1 MSTRSVIVRLEA
13 EVSRFVLG
21 MGKAA
26 KATEDAKKAQEELGK
41 TADET
46 AKKSSQASEQAAKEL
61 AKLAAAHQEAAKAAG
76 LQYNA
81 AGQLVDGNG
90 RILSSSQATAHGLDT
105 FSEAVYKTGFEA
117 EQAAE
122 SQRKAAETARAAGTQ
137 MLGFGALTVA
147 GLGASAK
154 AAMDWE
160 SAWAGVTKTVNG
172 TPAEMDQL
180 EVSLRGLAKTLPLTH
195 TEIAG
200 VAEAAGQL
208 GVARQDIAGFTKT
221 MVDLG
226 VSTNLTAD
234 DAATQIAQIS
244 NVMGTMAREGS
255 LGVSRFGATLV
266 ALGND
271 GASTE
276 SEILAMAQRIAGAA
290 ATVGASETDVL
301 ALSNTLA
308 SMGVKAEL
316 GGGVTT
322 RVLLKMYEAVQEG
335 GDHLDAFAK
344 TAGTSS
350 AEFAKAFGDSPVA
363 AMDKVNKGLARVKAE
378 GGNVVQAMKDMGI
391 KGTEEYQVM
400 LALASSGDLLSDSL
414 ALGSKAWKE
423 NVALVNEAS
432 KRYETTESKVK
443 IAWNNIKDAAI
454 DAGAALLPVI
464 QGVAESVSG
473 LAQTFGSLPEPV
485 KGAVVMLAGVTGGAA
500 LLAGGLLTVLPKI
513 ADTRTAF
520 KDLTASGSKAPGVLL
535 GIGKAAGVAAAAY
548 AAVTTAAAL
557 AAAATEGS
565 RGKTSVEDFNNAL
578 VGVSTNGDKAKT
590 SLDAAFKGVL
600 KPDLMSGGTT
610 AVNSFGDALDRVFNG
625 SWQDKATDFTGTLF
639 GQNATTGI
647 NTAKDAIGNYDKSL
661 ASMATSGNLQDAA
674 AGFTLASEEA
684 KKHGTSV
691 EQLIELFPEY
701 KAAILANK
709 TANGETQVS
718 QEALTT
724 AMLKAD
730 PASKDAAKGADILK
744 DSIDGTGVAL
754 GGVIADMD
762 KFLEQLFATGQI
774 TMSARDAEAAYN
786 EALRGVPEVMKKIAD
801 SKGAMGRTLNDTA
814 TDFDLTTEAGAAA
827 NAALQ
832 DIARKGMAEVTA
844 QAKEGMG
851 QPELQKT
858 LSDSY
863 EDIKK
868 NADIMGI
875 HGQAADDLAKKIL
888 GVPPN
893 VDVKTWIEQT
903 AAAQAD
909 ALKKKL
915 DGLDGRQIHMATYLT
930 TFERRVGLPSQFS
943 DGSAGQG
950 AGVYA
955 PGFVPPAN
963 PLTPKKAGGGDLDVA
978 PGPKGVDS
986 QLFIGAK
993 GEHVLTA
1000 GEVDA
1005 MGGQQAVY
1013 RFRAQVRSGNVRGYA
1028 GGGGIGAIGS
1038 VASSRSLQGGAGRG
1052 IHVDLSGAQ
1061 FTALDPVQLRRD
1073 ITDDITYELNSKG
1086 GMRIV

>member
-13 EVSRFVLG
+13 EVASFIAG
-21 MGKAA
+21 MGKAGD
-26 KATEDAKKAQEELGK
+26 ATDSVARKVVN
-41 TADET
+41 
-46 AKKSSQASEQAAKEL
+46 S
-61 AKLAAAHQEAAKAAG
+61 
-76 LQYNA
+76 
-81 AGQLVDGNG
+81 
-90 RILSSSQATAHGLDT
+90 
-105 FSEAVYKTGFEA
+105 
-117 EQAAE
+117 
-122 SQRKAAETARAAGTQ
+122 RKAISDNSASMDKAGKV

-160 SAWAGVTKTVNG
+160 TAWAGVTKTVNG
-172 TPAEMDQL
+172 TPAQMDAL

-208 GVARQDIAGFTKT
+208 GVAREDIAGFTKT

-234 DAATQIAQIS
+234 EAATQIAQIS
-244 NVMGTMAREGS
+244 NVMGTMSREGS
-255 LGVSRFGATLV
+255 LGVSRFGAALV

-276 SEILAMAQRIAGAA
+276 AEILAMAQRIAGAA

-322 RVLLKMYEAVQEG
+322 RVLLKMYAAVQDG
-335 GDHLDAFAK
+335 GDKLDAFAK

-350 AEFAKAFGDSPVA
+350 AEFAKAFGESPIA
-363 AMDKVNKGLARVKAE
+363 AMDMVNKGLARVKAE
-378 GGNVVQAMKDMGI
+378 GGNVVSTMKDMGI

-400 LALASSGDLLSDSL
+400 LALAASGDLLSDSL

-464 QGVAESVSG
+464 QTVAEGVSG
-473 LAQTFGSLPEPV
+473 LAQTFGSLPEPL
-485 KGAVVMLAGVTGGAA
+485 KGAVVVLAGVTGAAA

-535 GIGKAAGVAAAAY
+535 GIGKAAGIAAAAY
-548 AAVTTAAAL
+548 AGLTTAAAL

-578 VGVSTNGDKAKT
+578 IGVSKNGDAAKV

-600 KPDLMSGGTT
+600 KPDVMSGGTT
-610 AVNSFGDALDRVFNG
+610 AVNSFGDALDRVFNA
-625 SWQDKATDFTGTLF
+625 SWQDNATDFTGTLF
-639 GQNATTGI
+639 GQNASTGI
-647 NTAKDAIGNYDKSL
+647 NTAKDAVSNYDKSL
-661 ASMATSGNLQDAA
+661 ASLATSGNLEDAA
-674 AGFTLASEEA
+674 AGFRLASDDA
-684 KKHGTSV
+684 NKHGVS
-691 EQLIELFPEY
+691 IEKLTGLFPEY

-718 QEALTT
+718 QEDLNL
-724 AMLKAD
+724 AMRKAE
-730 PASKDAAKGADILK
+730 PAAKGAASSADTLK
-744 DSIDGTGVAL
+744 QSIAETGVEL
-754 GGVIADMD
+754 GGVIGDMD

-786 EALRGVPEVMKKIAD
+786 ESLRAVPGVLKEIAE
-801 SKGAMGRTLNDTA
+801 SQGKMGRTLNDSK
-814 TDFDLTTEAGAAA
+814 TDFDLTTEAGAKA

-832 DIARKGMAEVTA
+832 DIAHKGMAEVTA

-851 QPELQKT
+851 QEELQKT

-863 EDIKK
+863 DDIVK
-868 NADIMGI
+868 NADAMGI
-875 HGQAADDLAKKIL
+875 HGQAADDLARKIL

-909 ALKKKL
+909 VLKQKL
-915 DGLDGRQIHMATYLT
+915 DDLNGRRIAINIDTYKT
-930 TFERRVGLPSQFS
+930 TFERLVGLPAAIS
-943 DGSAGQG
+943 DGSPGQG

-955 PGFVPPAN
+955 IPPSTPSN
-963 PLTPKKAGGGDLDVA
+963 PLNRAGGGDLDAA
-978 PGPKGVDS
+978 PGAKGVDS
-986 QLFIGAK
+986 QLFFGAK
-993 GEHVLTA
+993 GEHVFTA
-1000 GEVDA
+1000 PEVDA

-1013 RFRAQVRSGNVRGYA
+1013 RFRAQIRAGNVRGYA
-1028 GGGGIGAIGS
+1028 GGGGIGTIGA
-1038 VASSRSLQGGAGRG
+1038 VASSRAIQSGGSGPTIHLEQHINGTTAPREVADEAMGMLRWELQKQGVRLG
-1052 IHVDLSGAQ
+1052 S
-1061 FTALDPVQLRRD
+1061 
-1073 ITDDITYELNSKG
+1073 N
-1086 GMRIV
+1086 